1 MLKKGLLFVVTAGV
15 IFLFTACANKEP
27 ALEPTV
33 TTSETEIAPQTEI
46 PTQEPAKT
54 QTATEAATEAPTETV
69 PHRESAAP
77 EGAQPLSEEEI
88 AELTELFT
96 QKFAGKGEEIP
107 DINWYNMLMTCDFED
122 PTLVNLRQLFS
133 NGVLRP
139 NPPTI
144 GDEEREFLKTREQL
158 RMQMDVY
165 KIPREIMEEVLQT
178 YLGISLEEAE
188 GVGLDQMAYL
198 TETDC
203 YYCNGTG
210 FPLADPFTITD
221 GWHTPDG
228 EIVML
233 YNIEEMYDCQMTL
246 IPMDDGYQVES
257 NLFLNKDQFQ

>member
-1 MLKKGLLFVVTAGV
+1 MPATSVPSAVPEATV
-15 IFLFTACANKEP
+15 PPTTVPETTEP
-27 ALEPTV
+27 SA
-33 TTSETEIAPQTEI
+33 TEE
-46 PTQEPAKT
+46 
-54 QTATEAATEAPTETV
+54 TATEPTNADG
-69 PHRESAAP
+69 SA
-77 EGAQPLSEEEI
+77 PLSEEEI

-144 GDEEREFLKTREQL
+144 SDEEREFLKTREQL

-165 KIPREIMEEVLQT
+165 KIPTEIMEEVLQT